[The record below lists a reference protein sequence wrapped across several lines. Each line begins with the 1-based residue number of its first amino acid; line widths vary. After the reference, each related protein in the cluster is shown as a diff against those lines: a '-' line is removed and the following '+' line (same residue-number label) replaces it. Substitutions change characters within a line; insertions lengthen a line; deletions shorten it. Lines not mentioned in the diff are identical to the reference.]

1 MTGARAAHDE
11 AIDLRS
17 ELAARHVDAFGFA
30 LACCQWN
37 RAQAEDVVQA
47 AYLKV
52 LDGRARF
59 GARSSFR
66 TWLFGVVRTTA
77 AEHRRATWRRL
88 SAWRRSARSEPQEPE
103 PDDSTSLADAAR
115 LRRELS
121 ALPTRQRE
129 VLHLVFYGDLS
140 ISQAAEVMDVAL
152 GTARAHY
159 ERGKRRLRERFGVA
173 DAEPRRRCRE

>member
-1 MTGARAAHDE
+1 MSGADPARDAAQG
-11 AIDLRS
+11 LRR
-17 ELAARHVDAFGFA
+17 ELATHHTDAFGFA
-30 LACCQWN
+30 LACCRWN
-37 RAQAEDVVQA
+37 RPEAEDVLQV

-77 AEHRRATWRRL
+77 AERRRGRWRRIA
-88 SAWRRSARSEPQEPE
+88 AWRRSADPESVAMPESASE
-103 PDDSTSLADAAR
+103 ADAAR

-121 ALPTRQRE
+121 KLPARQRE
-129 VLHLVFYGDLS
+129 VLHLVFYGELS
-140 ISQAAEVMDVAL
+140 IAAAAEAMGVAL

-159 ERGKRRLRERFGVA
+159 ERGKRRLRERLDV
-173 DAEPRRRCRE
+173 EETS

>member
-1 MTGARAAHDE
+1 VSGAAEAGDE
-11 AIDLRS
+11 TLDLRR
-17 ELAARHVDAFGFA
+17 ELAARHTDAFGFA
-30 LACCQWN
+30 LACCRWD
-37 RAQAEDVVQA
+37 RPEAEDVVQA

-77 AEHRRATWRRL
+77 AERRRGTWRRIA
-88 SAWRRSARSEPQEPE
+88 AWRRSTDLESFAR
-103 PDDSTSLADAAR
+103 PDSASDADAAR

-121 ALPTRQRE
+121 ALPARQRE
-129 VLHLVFYGDLS
+129 VLHLVFYGELS
-140 ISQAAEVMDVAL
+140 IAEAAEVMGVAL

-159 ERGKRRLRERFGVA
+159 ERGKRRLRERLDVGETA
-173 DAEPRRRCRE
+173 